1 MEPLL
6 SNKYRLPVN
15 VTLVK
20 EIDLISDNDKIA
32 YVFNDFYINVAK
44 RLNIIASGD
53 ILREANKIKY
63 LVLRTIE
70 KDSSIKA
77 IAGIS
82 NNFILEKVSYEEIQ
96 HEIKQLDTRKG
107 YKNGPFKIFKM
118 NSDISADFFIKIL
131 AMPLQHQCIRRISKM
146 QV

>member
-44 RLNIIASGD
+44 RLNIIVSGD
-53 ILREANKIKY
+53 ILREANKISCFENY
-63 LVLRTIE
+63 
-70 KDSSIKA
+70 
-77 IAGIS
+77 
-82 NNFILEKVSYEEIQ
+82 
-96 HEIKQLDTRKG
+96 
-107 YKNGPFKIFKM
+107 
-118 NSDISADFFIKIL
+118 
-131 AMPLQHQCIRRISKM
+131 
-146 QV
+146 